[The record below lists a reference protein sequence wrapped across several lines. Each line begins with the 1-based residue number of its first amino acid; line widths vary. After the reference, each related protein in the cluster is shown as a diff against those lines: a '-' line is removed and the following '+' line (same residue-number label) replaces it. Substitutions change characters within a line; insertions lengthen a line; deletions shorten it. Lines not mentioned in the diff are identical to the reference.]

1 MELSQKHLPIEKRFA
16 LVVSHNKWLM
26 SRNALLEEELAS
38 QVALNAKYD
47 DLKWEFEKF
56 KEENKKP
63 LVRTSKKHKIA
74 IKILKNHGL
83 FQKYLNE
90 TRS

>member
-1 MELSQKHLPIEKRFA
+1 MELSQKHLPIEKRFE
-16 LVVSHNKWLM
+16 LIVRHNKVLM
-26 SRNALLEEELAS
+26 CKNTLLEEELAS
-38 QVALNAKYD
+38 NVALKAKYD
-47 DLKWEFEKF
+47 ELKWQFEKF

-63 LVRTSKKHKIA
+63 PMKASKKHKIA

-90 TRS
+90 TRG

>member
-1 MELSQKHLPIEKRFA
+1 MELSQKHLPLQKRFD
-16 LVVSHNKWLM
+16 LIVSHNKWLM
-26 SRNALLEEELAS
+26 AKNTLLEEELAS
-38 QVALNAKYD
+38 HVALKAKYD
-47 DLKWEFEKF
+47 HLKWEFEKF

-63 LVRTSKKHKIA
+63 PLKASKKHKIA

-90 TRS
+90 TRG